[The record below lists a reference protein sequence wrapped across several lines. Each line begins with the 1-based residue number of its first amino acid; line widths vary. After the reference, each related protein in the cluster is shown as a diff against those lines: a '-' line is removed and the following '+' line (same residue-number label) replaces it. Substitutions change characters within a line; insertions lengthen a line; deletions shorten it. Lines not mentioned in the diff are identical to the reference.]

1 MTSVLAPPSQ
11 GSAPSGGPLFGA
23 PAGRSAGLADVVALT
38 GRHLRHLRRTPEKI
52 IAVALTPVAMVVI
65 LGYLFA
71 SVVSIGGD
79 TEYHDYVMAG
89 VFTQVGLSCVG
100 ITALGVASDLSKG
113 LIDRFR
119 SLPMARPAVLVSHTA
134 ADLVPALISM
144 AAVGGVGLLV
154 GWRIERGILPA
165 LAGFALLLAF
175 AYAMLWLGAL
185 LGMVLRN
192 MEAINGISALVLV
205 VFSFLSN
212 SFMPLTGLPDWLRTV
227 AEWNPVS
234 SVSEA
239 CRVLWG
245 NAPAAQGGSL
255 PVEHPVL
262 VSVLTVGAM
271 IAVLVPVCL
280 RTFRTASVR

>member
-1 MTSVLAPPSQ
+1 MSTA
-11 GSAPSGGPLFGA
+11 SAPGA
-23 PAGRSAGLADVVALT
+23 PSSLGGALSDTAALT

-71 SVVSIGGD
+71 SVVSVGAG
-79 TEYHDYVMAG
+79 EYHDYVMAG
-89 VFTQVGLSCVG
+89 VFAQVGLTCVG
-100 ITALGVASDLSKG
+100 ITGLGVAGDLGKG

-119 SLPMARPAVLVSHTA
+119 SLPVARPAVLVSHTA
-134 ADLVPALISM
+134 ADLVPAMCSM

-154 GWRIERGILPA
+154 GWRVERGVLPA
-165 LAGFALLLAF
+165 LGGFALLIAF

-185 LGMVLRN
+185 LGMLMRN
-192 MEAINGISALVLV
+192 AEAINGIGALVLV
-205 VFSFLSN
+205 VFSFLSS
-212 SFMPLTGLPDWLRTV
+212 SFMPLSGLPAWLRSV

-234 SVSEA
+234 SVAES

-245 NAPAAQGGSL
+245 NAPASTGSSL

-262 VSVLTVGAM
+262 VASVTIGAM

-280 RTFRTASVR
+280 RLFRTAAAR